1 MNDQRDDRPWG
12 EMWFGLRIE
21 ILQDASKWQ
30 TSQSIHFI
38 LFFFQSSTAFL
49 FFVFFLLLDAY
60 KMRSG
65 VK

>member
-30 TSQSIHFI
+30 TSQAIH
-38 LFFFQSSTAFL
+38 L
-49 FFVFFLLLDAY
+49 
-60 KMRSG
+60 
-65 VK
+65 